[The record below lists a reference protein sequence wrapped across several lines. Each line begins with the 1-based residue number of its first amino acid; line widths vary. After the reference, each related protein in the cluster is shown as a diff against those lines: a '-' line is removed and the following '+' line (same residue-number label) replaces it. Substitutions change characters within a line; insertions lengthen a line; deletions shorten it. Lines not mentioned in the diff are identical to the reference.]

1 MSTLKSTVYVNG
13 TMYGPGADIPDED
26 AVLITNPKAWDGDVP
41 TATATTTPSQDG
53 DAGYAQLTK
62 SQLQDLIKDRNDGRD
77 DDAKINPDGANKA
90 DLIAAL
96 KADDQ
101 AGTSEQDKTDEDSGE
116 TA

>member
-26 AVLITNPKAWDGDVP
+26 AVLITNPKAWDGDGP
-41 TATATTTPSQDG
+41 TASNDG
-53 DAGYAQLTK
+53 DDSDAGYAQLTK

-77 DDAKINPDGANKA
+77 DDAKIIPTGGNKP

-96 KADDQ
+96 EADDQ
-101 AGTSEQDKTDEDSGE
+101 ASAPTGDGDD
-116 TA
+116 A